1 MEGGVAELWVYQI
14 QYNRWGDAEVD
25 IYSISQ
31 QLCSEETTAFELLT
45 LLFGRVTGTLAGE
58 PLPACADD
66 LFHLPLINPALLSL
80 TRLSLSN
87 TWIYRFPARQ
97 LFSHLCSSHF

>member
-80 TRLSLSN
+80 SLSLS
-87 TWIYRFPARQ
+87 
-97 LFSHLCSSHF
+97 LSL

>member
-58 PLPACADD
+58 PLPEGRF
-66 LFHLPLINPALLSL
+66 LKLSSIFEIFILILMTLRELGSIWGCILL
-80 TRLSLSN
+80 
-87 TWIYRFPARQ
+87 
-97 LFSHLCSSHF
+97 